1 MKWWMGERDWVDKVV
16 GGTEMKLVLEG
27 DEEEDCRWGVW

>member
-1 MKWWMGERDWVDKVV
+1 MGERDWVDKVV

-27 DEEEDCRWGVW
+27 DEEEDCR

>member
-1 MKWWMGERDWVDKVV
+1 MGERDWVDKVV

-27 DEEEDCRWGVW
+27 DEEEDYR